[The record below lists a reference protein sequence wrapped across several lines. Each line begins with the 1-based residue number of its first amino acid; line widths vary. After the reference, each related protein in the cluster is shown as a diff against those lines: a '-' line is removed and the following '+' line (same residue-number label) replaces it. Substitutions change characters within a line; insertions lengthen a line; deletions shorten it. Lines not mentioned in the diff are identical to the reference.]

1 MMKGAGILAAARS
14 LDDPKSITTNPELAR
29 HFCECTEMEVELL
42 ENLLRHGGTNHDD
55 GVLPVVE
62 KYALAKKSAYDSA
75 AGQCDNLNTQLDEC
89 QREVVELDNKRSIIE
104 EKRENIANAKATI
117 DRRPEIVKIR
127 KEIEGVEVHLANL
140 VNKLKNSKAMIESGF
155 DETLKELDDSSNRYA
170 AEIIKEGKEFRAT
183 GVTLAENEAI
193 RDEAKKDK
201 DDFDVHSL
209 KYILAL
215 GHYEESVFQNE
226 NIVKNLSNAFICGV
240 EAILHDEETPIDR
253 LFMYNL
259 NGSNKNKFV
268 AASTATIL
276 LRFLKN
282 IGWEKSPE
290 FLATKTKLI
299 ACRKKYQDDSGNLKY
314 ECATEMVLRL
324 MQTLFVDNELPK
336 SGKVLLNGLNAMKED
351 QEKAKAEQEETERK
365 KFKIAPDSTQKRL
378 LSDVNPLAGEVLAY
392 IEHSA
397 KKRRITAT
405 EGGSCR
411 EGYSSPVAKIRRYA
425 FEHKT
430 PPKDTKM

>member
-1 MMKGAGILAAARS
+1 M
-14 LDDPKSITTNPELAR
+14 ELA
-29 HFCECTEMEVELL
+29 
-42 ENLLRHGGTNHDD
+42 
-55 GVLPVVE
+55 
-62 KYALAKKSAYDSA
+62 
-75 AGQCDNLNTQLDEC
+75 
-89 QREVVELDNKRSIIE
+89 NKRSIIE

-209 KYILAL
+209 KYMLAL

-259 NGSNKNKFV
+259 NGFNKNKFV
-268 AASTATIL
+268 AAPTATIL

-282 IGWEKSPE
+282 IGWECM
-290 FLATKTKLI
+290 I
-299 ACRKKYQDDSGNLKY
+299 
-314 ECATEMVLRL
+314 
-324 MQTLFVDNELPK
+324 
-336 SGKVLLNGLNAMKED
+336 GL
-351 QEKAKAEQEETERK
+351 
-365 KFKIAPDSTQKRL
+365 S
-378 LSDVNPLAGEVLAY
+378 
-392 IEHSA
+392 
-397 KKRRITAT
+397 
-405 EGGSCR
+405 
-411 EGYSSPVAKIRRYA
+411 
-425 FEHKT
+425 
-430 PPKDTKM
+430 